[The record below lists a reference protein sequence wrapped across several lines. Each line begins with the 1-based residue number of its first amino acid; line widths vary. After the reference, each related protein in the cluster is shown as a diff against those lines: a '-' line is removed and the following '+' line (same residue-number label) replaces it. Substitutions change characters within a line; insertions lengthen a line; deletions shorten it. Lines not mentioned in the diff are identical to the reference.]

1 MEGKEWRWTQTYAVL
16 KIGNGE
22 ERRREEEEKGE
33 GVGLYSPERE
43 QDGKEQ
49 RIKRPDWS
57 RAPGQLLP
65 TLFDG
70 SSGPHQNGNVSATT
84 KITTL
89 IIRKPMKLDNFDLQV
104 YSTDNSL

>member
-33 GVGLYSPERE
+33 GVGLYSPEGE

-57 RAPGQLLP
+57 RAPRTAPSHFVRWEFRASPKWKCFSYHKDHHFNHKETHETG
-65 TLFDG
+65 
-70 SSGPHQNGNVSATT
+70 
-84 KITTL
+84 
-89 IIRKPMKLDNFDLQV
+89 
-104 YSTDNSL
+104 